1 MPNNRFD
8 KALGVA
14 RGVKALWNPQGGSTT
29 RESGQSTGIPSDT
42 KELVSRY
49 QEKIQSKKR
58 ELHRIQRGL
67 RAAKNRA
74 ELTEHKR
81 RRKRTQQE
89 IFRLESKLRAA
100 ESGVVG
106 EPVTGAL
113 PDFAVIGAR
122 KAGTTYLY
130 DLVTRHPLVEPAA
143 VKEVHYFDNLIE
155 VEAPRWYRQC
165 FPKPRYEDGRRTIT
179 GEATPD
185 YLAHLLAPE
194 RMARMV
200 PEARL
205 IVLLRNPVER
215 AYSDYQHVARRG
227 QEPLSFG
234 EATELEEAAL
244 AGRNDRRSVRSPG
257 TGGETEGD
265 DERDATIEAR
275 RGYLY
280 RGIYVDQLLRWRRFF
295 PEERML
301 VLKSED
307 LFVRTPEVLKLVLD
321 FLGLPDWEFEARKK
335 TREKRNEGN
344 YERRIDPVV
353 RERLERFFGPY
364 NKRLYEYLG
373 VDFGW

>member
-14 RGVKALWNPQGGSTT
+14 RGVKALWNPQGGSTA

-49 QEKIQSKKR
+49 QEKLQSKKR
-58 ELHRIQRGL
+58 ELRRIQKGL

-74 ELTEHKR
+74 ELIEHKR
-81 RRKRTQQE
+81 KRKRTQQE

-165 FPKPRYEDGRRTIT
+165 FPKPRYEDGRSTIT

-185 YLAHLLAPE
+185 YLAHPLAPE

-227 QEPLSFG
+227 QEPLPFE
-234 EATELEEAAL
+234 EAIKLEEAAM
-244 AGRNDRRSVRSPG
+244 AGSKAPRSANPSG
-257 TGGETEGD
+257 TGGETTEGAD
-265 DERDATIEAR
+265 R
-275 RGYLY
+275 RGYLH

-307 LFVRTPEVLKLVLD
+307 LFMRTPEVLRLVLGY
-321 FLGLPDWEFEARKK
+321 LELPEWELETREK
-335 TREKRNEGN
+335 TGEKRNEGD
-344 YERRIDPVV
+344 YKRGIDPAT
-353 RERLERFFGPY
+353 RRRLERFFEPH
-364 NKRLYEYLG
+364 NQRLYEYLG
-373 VDFGW
+373 TNFGW